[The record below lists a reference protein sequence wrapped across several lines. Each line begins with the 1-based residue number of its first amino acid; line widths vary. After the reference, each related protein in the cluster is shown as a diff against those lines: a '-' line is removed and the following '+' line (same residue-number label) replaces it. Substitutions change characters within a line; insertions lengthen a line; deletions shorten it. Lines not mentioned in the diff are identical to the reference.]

1 MNIGLDATAMFGPL
15 SKNRGIGN
23 YSVSLFSTL
32 ISADKE
38 NEYFLLNCVDDSS
51 FLPYLGDGTE
61 NFHEEILFCGK
72 NAEFLKNGCEEI
84 YGDIIRTF
92 IERNNID
99 IFIITSPFDLKFIPY
114 KREWFGNTLVCS
126 IVYDIIP
133 YVMKKQYLKS
143 KEEYDVYMNFVESI
157 RFCDR
162 YLVISESVRDDM
174 VSCLGFD
181 RDKIDVIYG
190 AYDRHFRQVGISENE
205 KAELFGRFGV
215 KDGFIM
221 CTGGDDYRKNI
232 PGLIEAYSKLPE
244 KLISAHQLVI
254 VCKLSPD
261 TQSKYR
267 EQIERLKLSGRVIM
281 TNFVSN
287 DELVRFYNLAYLMAF
302 PSRYE
307 GFGLPVV
314 EAWACG
320 TPVLTSNNSSLG
332 EVAGEGAVLVDP
344 FDTAD
349 ITRGLEYA
357 LTDAEL
363 DKMLEVGQKR
373 LKEIFN
379 WDNVASI
386 THDALIKAAE
396 TAMGKNSAG
405 GTGGTGGTASTDSAK
420 SAADSLGDARKRLA
434 VFTPLPPLQSGISD
448 YSEDI
453 IRALSEWFDIDV
465 FIDTGYTADCKFPS
479 NVSVYPHTKYPGMN
493 GKYFDTMYQMGN
505 SEFHVYM
512 YDYIE
517 RFGGTLVLHDYN
529 MNGVVCM
536 LQSTGKQKLYERF
549 VKADYSG
556 EEAAGIL
563 SHGLTQHTPL
573 NGLVVN
579 PAHRVIVHDIHLKK
593 ALIGRNIGKKVFVIP
608 HYAKPEAAPE
618 DTESIRTRF
627 GYSKDDIIFAA
638 FGIIAESKRIIP
650 LLKAFSRVHDTE
662 KNAKLLLCGKPV
674 KAFER
679 ELERFIAQNGLK
691 EYVNVTGFVNIDD
704 FVSYIDICDVCFN
717 LRYPYNGESSGSL
730 ARILAKGKPVV
741 VNRIGSFDSVPDEA
755 CIKLP
760 SVEFMN
766 EDGEVDEIYRV
777 MNGYVNSPEEYLNT
791 AANGRE
797 YAEKELDLHVVAGK
811 YRDALISPV
820 RRAFTRETANRV
832 LRLVKEGMYSTSD
845 RRALAH
851 MIAYSKNEVDA

>member
-23 YSVSLFSTL
+23 YSVSLFTTL
-32 ISADKE
+32 ISSDKE
-38 NEYFLLNCVDDSS
+38 NEYFLLNCVDDTS
-51 FLPYLGDGTE
+51 FVPYLGDKAE

-72 NAEFLKNGCEEI
+72 DSEFLRNGCEEI

-99 IFIITSPFDLKFIPY
+99 IFIITSPFDLKFVPY
-114 KREWFGNTLVCS
+114 KREWFGSVQVCS

-133 YVMKKQYLKS
+133 YVMKKQYLKN
-143 KEEYDVYMNFVESI
+143 KEAFDIYMKFVESI

-162 YLVISESVRDDM
+162 FLVISESVRDDM
-174 VSCLGFD
+174 VSYLGFE

-190 AYDRHFRQVGISENE
+190 AYDRHFRQTGITEAE
-205 KAELFGRFGV
+205 KHELLGKYGIN
-215 KDGFIM
+215 DGFIM

-232 PGLIEAYSKLPE
+232 SGLIEAYSKLPE

-254 VCKLSPD
+254 VCRLSPEAQ
-261 TQSKYR
+261 TKY
-267 EQIERLKLSGRVIM
+267 ESMIEKLKLNGRIIL
-281 TNFVSN
+281 TNFVST
-287 DELVRFYNLAYLMAF
+287 DDLVRFYNLAYLMAF
-302 PSRYE
+302 PSKYE

-320 TPVLTSNNSSLG
+320 TPVLTSSNSSLG

-344 FDTAD
+344 FNVSD
-349 ITRGLEYA
+349 IERGLEYA
-357 LTDAEL
+357 LTEAEL
-363 DKMLEVGQKR
+363 DKLLEIGQRR

-379 WDNVASI
+379 WENVASI
-386 THDALIKAAE
+386 TRSSLMK
-396 TAMGKNSAG
+396 TAGKGSE
-405 GTGGTGGTASTDSAK
+405 K
-420 SAADSLGDARKRLA
+420 SDDVSRENDGKRRLA
-434 VFTPLPPLQSGISD
+434 VFTPLPPLQSGIAD

-453 IRALSEWFDIDV
+453 IRQLSAWFDIDV
-465 FIDTGYTADCKFPS
+465 FIDTGYTVSCNLPS

-493 GKYFDTMYQMGN
+493 GRYFDTMYQMGN

-517 RFGGTLVLHDYN
+517 RYGGTLVLHDYN

-536 LQSTGKQKLYERF
+536 LQSIGKQKLYERF

-556 EEAAGIL
+556 DAADGIFRY
-563 SHGLTQHTPL
+563 GLTQHTPL

-579 PAHRVIVHDIHLKK
+579 PAHRVIVHDSHIKK
-593 ALIGRNIGKKVFVIP
+593 ALIERNVGKKVFVIP
-608 HYAKPEAAPE
+608 HYAKPETVLG
-618 DTESIRTRF
+618 DTESLKNRF
-627 GYSKDDIIFAA
+627 GYSKEDIIFAA

-650 LLKAFSRVHDTE
+650 LLKAFSRIHETE
-662 KNAKLLLCGKPV
+662 KAAKLLLCGKPV
-674 KAFER
+674 KAIEK
-679 ELERFIAQNGLK
+679 ELERFIGQNGLGECVK
-691 EYVNVTGFVNIDD
+691 VTGFVDIDD
-704 FVSYIDICDVCFN
+704 FISYIDICDVCFN

-741 VNRIGSFDSVPDEA
+741 VNRIGSFDSVPDDA

-760 SVEFMN
+760 NVEVMSG
-766 EDGEVDEIYRV
+766 EDEVDAIYQV
-777 MNGYVNSPEEYLNT
+777 MSDYIDSPGEFKDT
-791 AANGRE
+791 AANGRK
-797 YAEKELDLHVVAGK
+797 YAEEELDLRVVAGK
-811 YRDALISPV
+811 YRDALNSPV
-820 RRAFTRETANRV
+820 RRAFTREVANKV
-832 LRLVKEGMYSTSD
+832 LRLVKDGMYSTSD

-851 MIAYSKNEVDA
+851 MIAYSKNEVSNCSE